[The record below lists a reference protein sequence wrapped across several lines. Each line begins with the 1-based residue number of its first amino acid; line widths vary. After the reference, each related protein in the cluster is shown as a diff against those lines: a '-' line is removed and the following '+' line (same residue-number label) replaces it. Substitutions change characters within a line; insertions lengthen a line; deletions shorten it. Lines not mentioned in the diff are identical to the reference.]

1 MCTSCPPVQVLC
13 TNTPPSYLLLL
24 FQPELFITIHHP
36 LCTITCYKTCAHH
49 IHQVMCTN
57 TPSSYLLLPLQPE
70 PFITGARWPP
80 PPPPART
87 ILQNGIKAACTAALL
102 SQLKTSHWADNHMI
116 CTQQQLFS
124 NPNLFI
130 SFHWWPWSL
139 SQNLARHADDCA
151 QVKVGQSWPVIS
163 HVNAGIGNVCFNL
176 HSVKCC
182 LLRNTLLCIAL
193 QHVTWQWLNW

>member
-1 MCTSCPPVQVLC
+1 MLVASLQWLLLEHTDHCHWNPITGFITMCTSCPPVQVLC

-57 TPSSYLLLPLQPE
+57 TPSSYLQPLPLQPE
-70 PFITGARWPP
+70 PFITGAHWPP

-87 ILQNGIKAACTAALL
+87 ILQNGIKAACSAALL

-116 CTQQQLFS
+116 CTREQLFS

-151 QVKVGQSWPVIS
+151 QVKVRGVT
-163 HVNAGIGNVCFNL
+163 VATGNFP
-176 HSVKCC
+176 
-182 LLRNTLLCIAL
+182 R
-193 QHVTWQWLNW
+193 